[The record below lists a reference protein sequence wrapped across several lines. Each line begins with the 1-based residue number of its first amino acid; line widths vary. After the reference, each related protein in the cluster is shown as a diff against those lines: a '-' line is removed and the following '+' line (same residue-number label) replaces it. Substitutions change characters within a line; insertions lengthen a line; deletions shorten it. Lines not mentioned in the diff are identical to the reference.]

1 MVGLADLDQWQRRH
15 PVVGFPIA
23 VVKRYGEDHGGWLGA
38 IVTYYGFFALA
49 PLLVV
54 VTTVAAVIFD
64 EPSRRERLYDAISE
78 LLPFVGA
85 DMEQRLAPVVGNPV
99 AVVAGVLIA
108 LWGGLNLMRITQ
120 DTMNRMWGVPRY
132 QRPGFV
138 RALARGVGLISLMA
152 LGLVSTA
159 VVTGLTLGQR
169 LPALAAVTTGL
180 LSCVVNTSIAIFL
193 FRLLVSRSLSTRDVL
208 PGALLVGLATY
219 ALTLAGGVYVQRVI
233 AHASSLYGS
242 FATMV
247 GLFAW
252 IALLVQTTVLGTLV
266 NVVRIER
273 LWPRSITGDDL
284 GDGDRRAA
292 ALTATRAALIAP
304 G

>member
-1 MVGLADLDQWQRRH
+1 MVGLAELDQWQRRH
-15 PVVGFPIA
+15 PLVGFPFA

-38 IVTYYGFFALA
+38 IVTYYGFFALT

-54 VTTVAAVIFD
+54 VTTLASIIFD

-85 DMEQRLAPVVGNPV
+85 DMEQRLAPVLGNPV
-99 AVVAGVLIA
+99 AVLAGVLIA
-108 LWGGLNLMRITQ
+108 LWGGLNVMRITQ

-132 QRPGFV
+132 QRPGFI
-138 RALARGVGLISLMA
+138 RALARGVGVLVLMG

-180 LSCVVNTSIAIFL
+180 LSCAVNTSIAVFL

-219 ALTLAGGVYVQRVI
+219 ALTLAGGIYVQRVV

-252 IALLVQTTVLGTLV
+252 IALLVQTTVYGTLV
-266 NVVRIER
+266 NVVRVEH
-273 LWPRSITGDDL
+273 LWPRSLTGEQL